1 VNIKDL
7 DKVIADLFLRRDSI
21 CMTMDGQKA
30 WHYTINDLLNLRKEF
45 IREQKYVD
53 GEKRRKDSEDN
64 GRQND
69 EKDI

>member
-30 WHYTINDLLNLRKEF
+30 WHYTMNDLLNLRKEF
-45 IREQKYVD
+45 LNEQRYVD
-53 GEKRRKDSEDN
+53 EARRQRENSED
-64 GRQND
+64 
-69 EKDI
+69 IHS